1 MEKTLLVDGDNLFK
15 IGFHGVKEYYHNG
28 NHIGGLF
35 HFINTLR
42 RHLDENN
49 FDKVLVFWDGPDN
62 SIVRQKIYPNYK
74 QNRRTSLNEFQ
85 KDNYYWQKN
94 KVKKYLEE
102 MFVRQ
107 IEFEQCEA
115 DDLVAQYCL
124 IAPNEK
130 KTIFSSDKD
139 YLQLVDENTTV

>member
-94 KVKKYLEE
+94 RFFGKKTSTARTVKKSKLIFIICLCTIKKLKLHKMPYL
-102 MFVRQ
+102 
-107 IEFEQCEA
+107 
-115 DDLVAQYCL
+115 
-124 IAPNEK
+124 
-130 KTIFSSDKD
+130 
-139 YLQLVDENTTV
+139 

>member
-1 MEKTLLVDGDNLFK
+1 MEKTLFVDGDNLFK
-15 IGFHGVKEYYHNG
+15 IGFHGVNEYYHNV

-35 HFINTLR
+35 YFINTLR

-49 FDKVLVFWDGPDN
+49 FDKVLVSWDGPEN
-62 SIVRQKIYPNYK
+62 SVVRQKIYPNYK

-85 KDNYYWQKN
+85 KDNKYWQKN
-94 KVKKYLEE
+94 KVKKYIEE

-107 IEFEQCEA
+107 VEFEQGEA
-115 DDLVAQYCL
+115 DDLVDEYCL

-130 KTIFSSDKD
+130 KTIFS
-139 YLQLVDENTTV
+139 